1 MKFPKRLRIKK
12 LREIIAN
19 NFWLKIISL
28 IVAVVIW
35 LYVNGEIIRGI
46 RV

>member
-1 MKFPKRLRIKK
+1 MFFIKK
-12 LREIIAN
+12 IKKINIKKALTN

-28 IVAVVIW
+28 VIAVIIW
-35 LYVNGEIIRGI
+35 LYVSGEITKGV

>member
-1 MKFPKRLRIKK
+1 MKFPKRLRMKK
-12 LREIIAN
+12 LREIVN
-19 NFWLKIISL
+19 HNFWLKIISL

>member
-1 MKFPKRLRIKK
+1 MVFIKNIKEIDIKK
-12 LREIIAN
+12 ALTN

-28 IVAVVIW
+28 VIAVIIW
-35 LYVNGEIIRGI
+35 FYVSGEITKGV